1 MFSSCLE
8 TAQQPKLY
16 QLHRLEHTPKKLP
29 YNFNSSRSTYMK
41 SPANNVT
48 CQKWPYF
55 KSISKVFKHHALKL
69 FAFRFTVLFPL
80 VVASSSSF
88 GSVGDISKS
97 TRCRRLGGNS
107 LRVASCQSKL
117 KKLRPKGIYEYWVL
131 VNLMSSL
138 LPPQHPWHPNLIGW
152 ISGVNLEASP
162 KLVSPLHIHIQRN
175 TFQYIIIKHHLP
187 HLPKH

>member
-1 MFSSCLE
+1 
-8 TAQQPKLY
+8 
-16 QLHRLEHTPKKLP
+16 
-29 YNFNSSRSTYMK
+29 MK

-69 FAFRFTVLFPL
+69 LLFDLQSFSPWSSPQVAPL
-80 VVASSSSF
+80 VLLETYPKAPAAGAWEATRSGWLPVNQN
-88 GSVGDISKS
+88 SK
-97 TRCRRLGGNS
+97 NS
-107 LRVASCQSKL
+107 DQK
-117 KKLRPKGIYEYWVL
+117 EYTSIEWVL

-175 TFQYIIIKHHLP
+175 TFQYIIIKYHLP
-187 HLPKH
+187 T